1 MIIKK
6 LDILSIDFDWILNL
20 RQQEDLLSFVIP
32 IINSHDNITMELSHD
47 KIYPLFEH
55 GFDEYNI
62 FNIDHH
68 HDYFYNL
75 KDMKEKFK
83 ELNEGNW
90 LYHLSNVFKKK
101 INYTWISNP
110 NSEHISSRDMNNL
123 KSYIFDH
130 NINFIKQKVFNK
142 IFLCCSPN
150 CATTP
155 EVITSYKIVERI
167 INDNKKSK
175 P

>member
-1 MIIKK
+1 MRK

-20 RQQEDLLSFVIP
+20 KQQEELLSFVIP
-32 IINSHDNITMELSHD
+32 IINSHENITIKLSHD

-55 GFDEYNI
+55 GFDEYNL

-68 HDYFYNL
+68 HDYFYEKKNL
-75 KDMKEKFK
+75 K

-90 LYHLSNVFKKK
+90 LYHLSNVFKNK
-101 INYTWISNP
+101 INYTWICNP
-110 NSEHISSRDMNNL
+110 SSEHIAPHDMDKL

-130 NINFIKQKVFNK
+130 NISFIQQKVFDK
-142 IFLCCSPN
+142 IFLCCSPK

-167 INDNKKSK
+167 INDATHDTNKR
-175 P
+175 